1 MIGKSARLC
10 LAGMLMLLLIG
21 SYAVADELSY
31 IKQAIKAKGAKWE
44 ADETSVSKLS
54 PEERK
59 NKLGLDKAKL
69 PEGSLL
75 PESEPVVGAP
85 YSLDWRSNSGNWV
98 TPVRDQAQCGSCW
111 AFSTAGALE
120 SAIIRQNNTPGYDLN
135 VAEQILVSCGGAGSC
150 SGGSPGSASN
160 YIRDTGLPNES
171 VYPYTATNGTC
182 PNWQASAYRIA
193 SWSYV
198 VTSSPTVDA
207 LRNALVTYGPLSTTM
222 DVYYDFFS
230 YRSGIYSYATGT
242 YQGGHAILLIG
253 YDDVNQCFICKNSW
267 GAGWGEGGYFR
278 IAYSELTSA
287 TQFGDYTIAYVAGS
301 TPPPPPP
308 GGDTCTYSLSPTS
321 TTYTAT
327 GGTGSVSVTTGSNCG
342 WTASDSA
349 SWMTITSGSSG
360 TGSGTVKYTVDSY
373 TGRNPRSASITVGG
387 QTHSVK
393 QNGTKRK

>member
-1 MIGKSARLC
+1 
-10 LAGMLMLLLIG
+10 
-21 SYAVADELSY
+21 
-31 IKQAIKAKGAKWE
+31 
-44 ADETSVSKLS
+44 
-54 PEERK
+54 
-59 NKLGLDKAKL
+59 
-69 PEGSLL
+69 
-75 PESEPVVGAP
+75 
-85 YSLDWRSNSGNWV
+85 
-98 TPVRDQAQCGSCW
+98 
-111 AFSTAGALE
+111 
-120 SAIIRQNNTPGYDLN
+120 
-135 VAEQILVSCGGAGSC
+135 
-150 SGGSPGSASN
+150 
-160 YIRDTGLPNES
+160 
-171 VYPYTATNGTC
+171 
-182 PNWQASAYRIA
+182 
-193 SWSYV
+193 
-198 VTSSPTVDA
+198 
-207 LRNALVTYGPLSTTM
+207 M

-308 GGDTCTYSLSPTS
+308 GDTCTYSLSPTS

-360 TGSGTVKYTVDSY
+360 TGSGKVTYSVDSY